1 MSPTSIFLLI
11 AMVFSA
17 FFSGMEIAFVS
28 SSKLRFEVDKSSQSL
43 SGRLM
48 SVFYNNPNN
57 YISTMLVGNN
67 IALVVYGIMMSR
79 IIDGFL
85 IEHVT
90 NNPALLL
97 LIDTVISTLVIL
109 VVGEF
114 VPKTIFKINPNAT
127 LRFFSLP
134 TFLLY
139 CILYPISQFATA
151 CARGIMRLFGIRLN
165 KENST
170 KAFTKMDLDYF
181 IQSSIEQ
188 ANGAQN
194 VDTEVKIFQNALD
207 FSNLRIRDCM
217 VHRTEIEAID
227 KSATSE
233 ELMHVFVETGYSKI
247 IVYEGSI
254 DNIIGYIHSSE
265 MFKHTSA
272 WQKHIVKMPF
282 VPESL
287 QAQKLMEQFLQQK
300 KSLAVVVDEQKKS
313 LAVVVDEFGGTA
325 GIISLEDI
333 VEELFGEIEDEHDTD
348 EYIAKQ
354 TEDDTYLLS
363 ARLEIERVNEMFGL
377 NLPVSDNYQTLAG
390 LILHHYRSFP
400 KMHEIIQIDNFRFK
414 IMKVESSKIE
424 LITLK
429 IEK

>member
-1 MSPTSIFLLI
+1 MDTTGIFLLT
-11 AMVFSA
+11 AMIFSA

-28 SSKLRFEVDKSSQSL
+28 SSKLRFEVDKSTQSL
-43 SGRLM
+43 SGKLM
-48 SVFYNNPNN
+48 TVFYNNPNN

-85 IEHVT
+85 IEHIT
-90 NNPALLL
+90 ENPALLL
-97 LIDTVISTLVIL
+97 LIDTIISTLIIL

-114 VPKTIFKINPNAT
+114 IPKTIFKINPNAT
-127 LRFFSLP
+127 LRFFALP
-134 TFLLY
+134 TFLIY
-139 CILYPISQFATA
+139 CVLYPISQFATA
-151 CARGIMRLFGIRLN
+151 CARGLMRLFGIRLN

-181 IQSSIEQ
+181 IQSSIQ
-188 ANGAQN
+188 QGNGTEN

-217 VHRTEIEAID
+217 VHRTEIEAVD
-227 KSATSE
+227 KSTSAE
-233 ELMHVFVETGYSKI
+233 ELMHIFVETGYSKI
-247 IVYEGSI
+247 IVYENTI

-265 MFKHTSA
+265 MFKRTA
-272 WQKHIVKMPF
+272 TWQDNIVKIPF

-287 QAQKLMEQFLQQK
+287 QAQKLMEQFLQ
-300 KSLAVVVDEQKKS
+300 QKKS

-333 VEELFGEIEDEHDTD
+333 VEELFGEIEDEHDVD
-348 EYIAKQ
+348 DYIAKR
-354 TEDDTYLLS
+354 TDDGAYLLS

-377 NLPVSDNYQTLAG
+377 HLPVADEYQTIAG
-390 LILHHYRSFP
+390 FILFRFKNFP
-400 KMHEIIQIDNFRFK
+400 KMHEVIQIDHFRFK
-414 IMKVESSKIE
+414 IMKVESNKIE
-424 LITLK
+424 LVTLK
-429 IEK
+429 IEE

>member
-1 MSPTSIFLLI
+1 MDTTGIFLLT
-11 AMVFSA
+11 AMIFSA

-28 SSKLRFEVDKSSQSL
+28 SSKLRFEVDKNSQSL
-43 SGRLM
+43 SAKLL

-67 IALVVYGIMMSR
+67 IALVIYGIMMSR
-79 IIDGFL
+79 VIDGFL
-85 IEHVT
+85 EQYVT
-90 NNPALLL
+90 SNPVWLLL
-97 LIDTVISTLVIL
+97 TDTIISTLIIL

-114 VPKTIFKINPNAT
+114 IPKTIFKINPNAT

-134 TFLLY
+134 TFLIY
-139 CILYPISQFATA
+139 CILYPISLFATA
-151 CARGIMRLFGIRLN
+151 CARIILRLFGIKLN

-181 IQSSIEQ
+181 IQSSIQ
-188 ANGAQN
+188 QGNGAQDL
-194 VDTEVKIFQNALD
+194 DTEVKIFQNALD

-217 VHRTEIEAID
+217 VHRTEIEAVS
-227 KSATSE
+227 KEATSE
-233 ELMHVFVETGYSKI
+233 ELMRTFVETGFSKL
-247 IVYEGSI
+247 IVYEDTI

-265 MFKHTSA
+265 MFKNAST
-272 WQKHIVKMPF
+272 WQEHICKMPF
-282 VPESL
+282 VPESM
-287 QAQKLMEQFLQQK
+287 QAQRLMEQFLQ
-300 KSLAVVVDEQKKS
+300 QKKS

-348 EYIAKQ
+348 EYIAKK

-377 NLPVSDNYQTLAG
+377 NLPESDNYQTIAG
-390 LILHHYRSFP
+390 FILNHYRSFP
-400 KMHEIIQIDNFRFK
+400 KMHEIIQIDNLRIK
-414 IMKVESSKIE
+414 IIKVESSKIE

>member
-1 MSPTSIFLLI
+1 MDTTGIFLLT

-28 SSKLRFEVDKSSQSL
+28 SSKLRFEVDKSSRSL
-43 SGRLM
+43 SGKLLT
-48 SVFYNNPNN
+48 VFYNNPNN

-85 IEHVT
+85 IQHIT
-90 NNPALLL
+90 DNPALLL
-97 LIDTVISTLVIL
+97 LIDTIISTLIIL

-114 VPKTIFKINPNAT
+114 LPKTIFKINPNAT
-127 LRFFSLP
+127 LRFFALP
-134 TFLLY
+134 TFLIY
-139 CILYPISQFATA
+139 CVLYPISKFATA
-151 CARGIMRLFGIRLN
+151 CARGVLRLFGIRLN
-165 KENST
+165 KESST

-181 IQSSIEQ
+181 IQSSIQ
-188 ANGAQN
+188 QGNGSEN

-217 VHRTEIEAID
+217 VHRTEIEAVD
-227 KSATSE
+227 KSATAE
-233 ELMHVFVETGYSKI
+233 ELMRVFVETGYSKI
-247 IVYEGSI
+247 IVYEDTI

-265 MFKHTSA
+265 MFKLTA
-272 WQKHIVKMPF
+272 TWQDHITKMPF
-282 VPESL
+282 VPESM

-300 KSLAVVVDEQKKS
+300 RS

-333 VEELFGEIEDEHDTD
+333 VEELFGEIEDEHDVD
-348 EYIAKQ
+348 DYIAKQ
-354 TEDDTYLLS
+354 NDDGSYLLS

-377 NLPVSDNYQTLAG
+377 SLPVSDEYQTLAG
-390 LILHHYRSFP
+390 FILYRYKNFP
-400 KMHEIIQIDNFRFK
+400 KIHEVIQIDLFKFK
-414 IMKVESSKIE
+414 IMKVESNKIE
-424 LITLK
+424 LVTLK
-429 IEK
+429 IEE